1 MESSINQQHPADDA
15 ESFFGEQQQSVQVT
29 AETLGPEQEDHFLD
43 PEEQQEDPTPAEPD
57 STTGS
62 TTEGQPAP
70 AAAPPAEQ
78 AQEAQEGP
86 KQSGPLTRGYVV
98 LHDLPLT
105 KRVLEHLLKELEGGE
120 RGGEPRHAYFE
131 LHHVQDARN
140 ATQAVSTA
148 YGLHKERLGA
158 EADVIVVT
166 EKAFQRRRI
175 QPRQRVQNDIAIVV
189 AP

>member
-15 ESFFGEQQQSVQVT
+15 ESFFDEQQQQPDRQVS

-43 PEEQQEDPTPAEPD
+43 PQESQESPGSTEPEPEPEPD
-57 STTGS
+57 S

-78 AQEAQEGP
+78 AQDGP
-86 KQSGPLTRGYVV
+86 KQSGSLTRGYVV

-105 KRVLEHLLKELEGGE
+105 KRVLEHLLKELDSGE

-131 LHHVQDARN
+131 LHHIEARN
-140 ATQAVSTA
+140 ATLAVSTA
-148 YGLHKERLGA
+148 YKMHKEQLG
-158 EADVIVVT
+158 EVADVIAVT
-166 EKAFQRRRI
+166 DKAFQKRRV
-175 QPRQRVQNDIAIVV
+175 QPRERVQDDIAVVV